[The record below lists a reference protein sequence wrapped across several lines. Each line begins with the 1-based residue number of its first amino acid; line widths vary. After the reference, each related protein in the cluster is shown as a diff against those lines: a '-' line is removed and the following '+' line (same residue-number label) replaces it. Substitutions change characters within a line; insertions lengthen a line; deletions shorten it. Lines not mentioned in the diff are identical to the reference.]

1 MSKLTRRT
9 FMAAAGGV
17 AASATLGN
25 SGFAQAA
32 YPSRPIQ
39 LICPWGA
46 GGGTDAVARIIGTL
60 LEKDLGQPV
69 AVVNRTGGK
78 RCRRTQRHF
87 DCGAGRLHDRHH
99 HRRDRDDALDGPDP
113 AWAGRLHPR
122 SPLVNED
129 APVVIVKAD
138 GPYKDLKGLLDAIK
152 ANPGKLKASGTA
164 QGGIWH
170 LALVGM
176 LQALKFP
183 ANAVPWVPSTG
194 SAAGL
199 QDLMAGGVDIVCC
212 SAAEGKALVDAGR
225 VKYVCVMSEKRDPSL
240 PNIPTM
246 KEATGT
252 DYATGTWRGIAAP
265 KNLPAPI
272 LEKLTTSL
280 KKAYDSKEF
289 KDFMTNRNFGMSWA
303 AGKDYAA
310 FMAKSDA
317 AMGNSMKSAG
327 LAK

>member
-1 MSKLTRRT
+1 MTNLTRRT
-9 FMAAAGGV
+9 FMAAASG
-17 AASATLGN
+17 AAATATLGAP
-25 SGFAQAA
+25 SFAQAA
-32 YPSRPIQ
+32 FPSRPIQ

-60 LEKDLGQPV
+60 MEKDLGQPI
-69 AVVNRTGGK
+69 AVVNRTGGNGVVGHSAIATAAPDGYTIGIITVEIVMMHWMGL
-78 RCRRTQRHF
+78 TQ
-87 DCGAGRLHDRHH
+87 L
-99 HRRDRDDALDGPDP
+99 GPADY
-113 AWAGRLHPR
+113 
-122 SPLVNED
+122 SPIGLVNED

-138 GPYKDLKGLLDAIK
+138 GPYKDLKALIDAIK

-176 LQALKFP
+176 LQALKIAP
-183 ANAVPWVPSTG
+183 SAVPWVPSTG

-199 QDLMAGGVDIVCC
+199 QDLVAGGVDIVCC
-212 SAAEGKALVDAGR
+212 SAAEGKSLVDAGR
-225 VKYVCVMSEKRDPSL
+225 VKYVTVMAAKRDPAL
-240 PNIPTM
+240 PDVPTM
-246 KEATGT
+246 KEATGV

-272 LEKLTTSL
+272 LDKLTASL

-289 KDFMTNRNFGMSWA
+289 KDFMTNRGFGMIWA
-303 AGKDYAA
+303 PSKDYAD

-317 AMGNSMKSAG
+317 AMGESMKSAG

>member
-9 FMAAAGGV
+9 FIAAAGG
-17 AASATLGN
+17 AAATATLST

-46 GGGTDAVARIIGTL
+46 GGGTDAVARIIATL
-60 LEKDLGQPV
+60 MEKDLGQPI
-69 AVVNRTGGK
+69 AVVNRTGGNGVVGHSAIATATPDGYTLGIITVELVMMHWMGL
-78 RCRRTQRHF
+78 TQLVPT
-87 DCGAGRLHDRHH
+87 DYAPIG
-99 HRRDRDDALDGPDP
+99 
-113 AWAGRLHPR
+113 
-122 SPLVNED
+122 LVNED
-129 APVVIVKAD
+129 PPVVIVKSD
-138 GPYKDLKGLLDAIK
+138 GPYKDLKALIDAVK
-152 ANPGKLKASGTA
+152 ANPGKLKGSGTS

-176 LQALKFP
+176 LQSLKIP
-183 ANAVPWVPSTG
+183 ASAVPWVPSTG
-194 SAAGL
+194 AAAAL
-199 QDLMAGGVDIVCC
+199 QDLVAGGVDVVCC
-212 SAAEGKALVDAGR
+212 SAAEGKSLVDAGK
-225 VKYVCVMSEKRDPSL
+225 VKYVCVMSEKRDPTL
-240 PNIPTM
+240 PNLPTL
-246 KEATGT
+246 KEAMGS
-252 DYATGTWRGIAAP
+252 DYITSTWRGIAGP

-272 LEKLTTSL
+272 LEKLSASL

-303 AGKDYAA
+303 GGKDYAA

-317 AMGNSMKSAG
+317 AMGEAMKSAG

>member
-69 AVVNRTGGK
+69 AVVNRTGGNGVVGHSAISTAAPDGYTIGIITVEIVMMHWMGL
-78 RCRRTQRHF
+78 TQ
-87 DCGAGRLHDRHH
+87 L
-99 HRRDRDDALDGPDP
+99 GPADYTP
-113 AWAGRLHPR
+113 IA
-122 SPLVNED
+122 LVNED